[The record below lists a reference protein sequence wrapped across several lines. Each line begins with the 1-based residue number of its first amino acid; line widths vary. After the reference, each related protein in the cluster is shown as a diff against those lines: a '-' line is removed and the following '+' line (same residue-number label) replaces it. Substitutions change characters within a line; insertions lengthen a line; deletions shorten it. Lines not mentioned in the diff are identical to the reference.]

1 MNQYEVTF
9 IVDPVLSDPEIKA
22 TSNNYVDHLKNEGC
36 AIVHVDELGLKQ
48 LAYSIKRRNS
58 GFYYCIEFQTD
69 SREIIAKLELALR
82 RDERIMRFLTV
93 KLDKFGV
100 KYNDDKRN
108 GLIKKKEKKQDPKAK
123 DSAKP
128 SRSSAPAKKPEAPV
142 AAAAPVAKTVATEVI
157 AKEETVE
164 KVVPETIATETAV
177 AEPVVAEPAAAE
189 PVVAEP
195 AVAEAPAAE
204 APVTETAVAEKVVA
218 ESTKPKS
225 ESSSEEE

>member
-58 GFYYCIEFQTD
+58 GFYYCIEFQTEA
-69 SREIIAKLELALR
+69 REIIAKLELALR

-123 DSAKP
+123 DKAKP
-128 SRSSAPAKKPEAPV
+128 SRSGSSTTTKKPEAPV
-142 AAAAPVAKTVATEVI
+142 AAAAAPVAEKVAAEATNTASAAVEKNVAKPVATEAV
-157 AKEETVE
+157 
-164 KVVPETIATETAV
+164 V
-177 AEPVVAEPAAAE
+177 AEPVI
-189 PVVAEP
+189 
-195 AVAEAPAAE
+195 
-204 APVTETAVAEKVVA
+204 TEKVIA
-218 ESTKPKS
+218 EPKS
-225 ESSSEEE
+225 ETSSEEE